1 MLGMFLVAF
10 IELCGT
16 RRLTK
21 ENPDLSQEL
30 LSWQRPTEYCKAII
44 FQLKK
49 III

>member
-21 ENPDLSQEL
+21 ENLDLNQEL
-30 LSWQRPTEYCKAII
+30 LSWQRQAQYHKIII
-44 FQLKK
+44 FQ
-49 III
+49 